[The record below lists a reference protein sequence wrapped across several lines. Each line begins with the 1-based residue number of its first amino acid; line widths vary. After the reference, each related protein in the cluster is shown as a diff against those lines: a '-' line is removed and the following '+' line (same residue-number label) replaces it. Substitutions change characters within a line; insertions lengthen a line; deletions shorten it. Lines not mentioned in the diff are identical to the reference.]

1 MNSSAAPAVEKRWR
15 SCANFLPLLI
25 ILTQASAAGSQES
38 TAAADST
45 LSEPASPEESKV
57 DAKHRRIVKAVSRA
71 NPVAA
76 TGQTARWVS
85 KRRQFNLLGVPYGF
99 TGLPIVFPSANTG
112 FNYGFKVNWVDYR
125 RKPYRYKVTVYWVQ
139 STEGRYTYAVRLKVP
154 RISGTGFGLRLQ
166 ASSLNDIRARYYGL
180 SNDSV
185 NNQDFLDPDHADFRD
200 ENYYYYVLNL
210 PRFIFSLLRHIHG
223 PVAMSAG
230 FGLEK
235 TDVDPRG
242 IRSFYQEEERGDLI
256 IDGVTG
262 FLSATLYYDTR
273 DDPTIPKSG
282 TFHEWSY
289 ETSRNSVLGLF
300 FEEIDFQR
308 YTVTDAR
315 YIPLSPRLNL
325 AHRTIFE
332 ALKGSVPLYAYG
344 ELGGSRRQK
353 GVGGSSSLRGFD
365 RQRFTDNIRLF
376 TNTELR
382 YQLQKTRAFRQY
394 LEWHA
399 VAFLDAGEVAPG
411 VADLTAGRL
420 HWTGGFGLRLYWNA
434 DFVIR
439 TDVAFSSEQ
448 TGLLLK
454 YSNVF

>member
-235 TDVDPRG
+235 
-242 IRSFYQEEERGDLI
+242 F
-256 IDGVTG
+256 
-262 FLSATLYYDTR
+262 
-273 DDPTIPKSG
+273 
-282 TFHEWSY
+282 
-289 ETSRNSVLGLF
+289 
-300 FEEIDFQR
+300 
-308 YTVTDAR
+308 
-315 YIPLSPRLNL
+315 
-325 AHRTIFE
+325 AH
-332 ALKGSVPLYAYG
+332 
-344 ELGGSRRQK
+344 
-353 GVGGSSSLRGFD
+353 GSSPVKLSL
-365 RQRFTDNIRLF
+365 Q
-376 TNTELR
+376 
-382 YQLQKTRAFRQY
+382 Q
-394 LEWHA
+394 
-399 VAFLDAGEVAPG
+399 
-411 VADLTAGRL
+411 
-420 HWTGGFGLRLYWNA
+420 
-434 DFVIR
+434 
-439 TDVAFSSEQ
+439 
-448 TGLLLK
+448 
-454 YSNVF
+454 